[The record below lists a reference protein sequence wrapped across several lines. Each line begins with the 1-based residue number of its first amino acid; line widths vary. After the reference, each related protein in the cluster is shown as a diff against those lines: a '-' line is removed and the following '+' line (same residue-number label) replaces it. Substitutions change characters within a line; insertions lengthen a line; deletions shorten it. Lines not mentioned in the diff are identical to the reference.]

1 MQVGTRKPLIIVF
14 FIFHQ
19 AIFARALIYILRE
32 NSLTSGQDSPTH
44 THTHTLEV
52 LLHSFKKK
60 MKKFES
66 KNNNVKNELK

>member
-32 NSLTSGQDSPTH
+32 NSLTSGQDS
-44 THTHTLEV
+44 HTHTLEV
-52 LLHSFKKK
+52 LLHSFLKKI
-60 MKKFES
+60 KKFES

>member
-44 THTHTLEV
+44 THTLEV